1 MGTSFAR
8 VAQNEMSN
16 FLLLAGL
23 YAVAFLSVAMGA
35 LLSADT
41 LAGEI
46 SSGTIQTIVTKPL
59 RRSDVV
65 LGKWL
70 AFAGL
75 LGLYLLLMSGGAV
88 LSVYLQSGYLP
99 RNLLAGLSLIYLEAL
114 LVMTISLACSSA
126 MPALATGG
134 MVFGLYGLAFIGGWI
149 EQIGA
154 IFHNQTAVQVGI
166 VTSLLFPTEAIWR
179 RAAFEMQSAT
189 GSGPANDTVCD
200 SLRPKPVNGRLCSAV
215 PADCPGSSSGSFNTG
230 ICSRVFPL
238 HRDEGC
244 QVSLLSGLDGRI
256 ALPHV
261 SPLSADWY
269 PCSETDV
276 QSDRTTASST
286 GFDGWSWKPVAPP
299 WWRKLALLG
308 THPGQHGGYPPCGNG
323 GKAFPCNGDSP
334 RSSSA
339 GR

>member
-1 MGTSFAR
+1 VKKIWILARMTFREAIRRRIVLTGLVLGILFLVVYSIGFRMIFTAISRENAGDATAFAR

-75 LGLYLLLMSGGAV
+75 LALYLLLMSGGTV
-88 LSVYLQSGYLP
+88 LSVFLQSGYLP
-99 RNLLAGLSLIYLEAL
+99 RNLLSGLSLIYLEAL
-114 LVMTISLACSSA
+114 LVMTFSLACSSA

-154 IFHNQTAVQVGI
+154 IFNNQTAVQVGI
-166 VTSLLFPTEAIWR
+166 ATSLLFPTEAIWR
-179 RAAFEMQSAT
+179 RATFEMQSAL
-189 GSGPANDTVCD
+189 G
-200 SLRPKPVNGRLCSAV
+200 AV
-215 PADCPGSSSGSFNTG
+215 LQMTPFVTLSVPNLLMVVYAVLYLLTALVAAVRIFQN
-230 ICSRVFPL
+230 
-238 HRDEGC
+238 RDM
-244 QVSLLSGLDGRI
+244 
-256 ALPHV
+256 
-261 SPLSADWY
+261 
-269 PCSETDV
+269 
-276 QSDRTTASST
+276 
-286 GFDGWSWKPVAPP
+286 
-299 WWRKLALLG
+299 
-308 THPGQHGGYPPCGNG
+308 
-323 GKAFPCNGDSP
+323 
-334 RSSSA
+334 
-339 GR
+339 